1 VFSREQEARDYLGSF
16 GLGGKPPT
24 SEAAAAA
31 AAAAAALFPVFSREQ
46 EARDYLGSFGLG
58 GKPSMIP
65 LRMLSGGQK
74 ARAALAL
81 LLATRPHL
89 LLLDGTSHPKQEALQ
104 LVQLSQ

>member
-1 VFSREQEARDYLGSF
+1 
-16 GLGGKPPT
+16 
-24 SEAAAAA
+24 
-31 AAAAAALFPVFSREQ
+31 VFSREQ

-58 GKPSMIP
+58 GKPSLIP

-89 LLLDGTSHPKQEALQ
+89 LLLDGTWWLQ
-104 LVQLSQ
+104 QAN

>member
-1 VFSREQEARDYLGSF
+1 M
-16 GLGGKPPT
+16 
-24 SEAAAAA
+24 
-31 AAAAAALFPVFSREQ
+31 FSREQ

-58 GKPSMIP
+58 GKPSTLP

-89 LLLDGTSHPKQEALQ
+89 LLLDGECQRGNKLQ
-104 LVQLSQ
+104 PFAVERHLL